1 MNVNSN
7 AEQQLSESRD
17 SYKEITKQ
25 IHQFNNDIEN
35 LKKEGIKHTEKK
47 RQSSK
52 DQRDCEYQM
61 NRHREELNEESPINI
76 QALESAIQEAKAEED
91 NLIKQYEAIAMK
103 ENEFGMAN
111 APLIERSKQIK
122 DEINNFDNVR
132 INISVCIFYILILI
146 IIEYQHIE
154 TT

>member
-1 MNVNSN
+1 MIVNSN

-111 APLIERSKQIK
+111 AP
-122 DEINNFDNVR
+122 
-132 INISVCIFYILILI
+132 
-146 IIEYQHIE
+146 
-154 TT
+154 